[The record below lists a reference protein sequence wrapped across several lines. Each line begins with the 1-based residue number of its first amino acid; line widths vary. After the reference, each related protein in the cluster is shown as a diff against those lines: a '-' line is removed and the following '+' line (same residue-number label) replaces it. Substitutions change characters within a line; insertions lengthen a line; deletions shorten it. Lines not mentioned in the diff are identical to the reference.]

1 MATINSSNINIT
13 DLDFDDV
20 SKSLKEYLK
29 GQTTLKD
36 YDFEGSNLSVL
47 VELLAYSAHTSAFNA
62 NMVASEM
69 FLDTAQ
75 IRKNVVSRAKELG
88 YTPSS
93 RTAAKASFDLTVT
106 NPTSVN
112 AETPT
117 SLTINR
123 GHEFTTVFDG
133 TSYTFISLDNKTIT
147 PTIGTFV
154 FNDLT
159 IHQGKLSTDIY
170 RYDNQVSNQRFPML
184 NGNIDTSTISVNITS
199 NNTVSAWT
207 QAGDLTG
214 IRTTS
219 TVWYLQENDEG
230 LFELY
235 FGDGIIGAEPKDGDL
250 ITISY
255 LVTDN
260 NHANGANIFSMST
273 SINGNSAVTFTNTV
287 SASGG
292 KDIETPDQIKFS
304 ASKFYTSQNRL
315 VTVQDYKAKLQDLY
329 PGADSIAVWGG
340 EDNTPKAYGKV
351 FVALKPSQYS
361 NNLTTAEKST
371 LKRSL
376 SELCVLTVRPEI
388 VDAEILQ
395 ILISTNFKYDPTK
408 TSQTKTALE
417 TLVRAAI
424 LSFDDS
430 ELKGFDTLFRHSQ
443 LTSKID
449 NTETSL
455 LSNITNIKLRKNYTT
470 VVDGTASSISLDF
483 GNSAYNPHAG
493 HNSMGGGVI
502 SSSGFFISG
511 DINNYFFDDDGQG
524 NLRRFYLN
532 GSTRVYADNTA
543 GTIIYS
549 TGVISINSLTYSS
562 TSNTD
567 ASIDFTL
574 IPSSNDVISTKNQLL
589 DITASEIS
597 VTGVADTVASGE
609 TSAGVG
615 YTTSSSYSS

>member
-29 GQTTLKD
+29 GQDTLKD

-47 VELLAYSAHTSAFNA
+47 VDLLAYSAHTSAFNA

-93 RTAAKASFDLTVT
+93 RTAAKASFDLTVS
-106 NPTSVN
+106 NPTV
-112 AETPT
+112 AGQTPS

-147 PTIGTFV
+147 PSTGQFKFETLEV
-154 FNDLT
+154 Y
-159 IHQGKLSTDIY
+159 QGKLSTDLY

-184 NGNIDTSTISVNITS
+184 NPNIDTSTISVNITS
-199 NNTVSAWT
+199 NSTVSTWSK
-207 QAGDLTG
+207 AGDLTG
-214 IRTTS
+214 ITTTS
-219 TVWYLQENDEG
+219 KVWYLQENDEG

-255 LVTDN
+255 LVTDT
-260 NHANGANIFSMST
+260 NHANGASIFSMST

-287 SASGG
+287 SSSGG

-315 VTVQDYKAKLQDLY
+315 VTVQDYKAKLQELY

-340 EDNTPKAYGKV
+340 EDNDPPKYGKV
-351 FVALKPSQYS
+351 FVALKPSQFS

-371 LKRSL
+371 LTTSL
-376 SELCVLTVRPEI
+376 SDLSVLTVRPEV

-395 ILISTNFKYDPTK
+395 ILLSTNFKYDPTK
-408 TSQTKTALE
+408 TSQTKSALE
-417 TLVRAAI
+417 TLVRASI
-424 LSFDDS
+424 LSFDDT
-430 ELKGFDTLFRHSQ
+430 ELSGFDTLFRHSQ
-443 LTSKID
+443 LTTKID
-449 NTETSL
+449 VTETSI
-455 LSNITNIKLRKNYTT
+455 LSNITNVKLRKNYTV
-470 VVDGTASSISLDF
+470 VVDGTASDIKLNF
-483 GNSAYNPHAG
+483 GNAAYNPHSG
-493 HNSMGGGVI
+493 HNMSGGGI
-502 SSSGFFISG
+502 LSTTGFFLSG
-511 DINNYFFDDDGQG
+511 DSNNYFLDEDGNG
-524 NLRRFYLN
+524 NVRRYYLN
-532 GSTRVYADNTA
+532 GSTRVYSDNTA

-567 ASIDFTL
+567 SSIDFTM

-597 VTGVADTVASGE
+597 VSGTADTVASGE

>member
-1 MATINSSNINIT
+1 MASINSSNINIT

-20 SKSLKEYLK
+20 SASLKEYLK
-29 GQTTLKD
+29 GQSTLKD
-36 YDFEGSNLSVL
+36 YDFEGSNLAVL
-47 VELLAYSAHTSAFNA
+47 VDLLAYSAHTSAFNA

-93 RTAAKASFDLTVT
+93 RTASKSSFDLTVT
-106 NPTSVN
+106 SPKVGGQ
-112 AETPT
+112 TPS

-133 TSYTFISLDNKTIT
+133 TEYTFISLDNKTIT
-147 PTIGTFV
+147 PTTGTFKFEGLDV
-154 FNDLT
+154 Y
-159 IHQGKLSTDIY
+159 QGKLTTDMY
-170 RYDNQVSNQRFPML
+170 RYDNQVTNQRFPML
-184 NGNIDTSTISVNITS
+184 NTNIDTSTININITS
-199 NNTVSAWT
+199 NNTVTAWSK
-207 QAGDLTG
+207 AGDLTG
-214 IRTTS
+214 IRGTS
-219 TVWYLQENDEG
+219 TVYYIQENDDG
-230 LFELY
+230 LFEIY
-235 FGDGIIGAEPKDGDL
+235 FGDGIIGASPKDGDQ
-250 ITISY
+250 INISY
-255 LVTDN
+255 LVTDT
-260 NHANGANIFSMST
+260 NHANGASTFGMST

-292 KDIETPDQIKFS
+292 KDIESVDQIKFS

-315 VTVQDYKAKLQDLY
+315 VTVQDYKAKLQELY

-340 EDNTPKAYGKV
+340 EDAIPQQFGKV
-351 FVALKPSQYS
+351 FVALKPSQFS
-361 NNLTTAEKST
+361 NNLTTAEKSS
-371 LKRSL
+371 LKTSL
-376 SELCVLTVRPEI
+376 SNLSVLTVRPEI

-408 TSQTKTALE
+408 TSQTVSALE

-424 LSFDDS
+424 ISYDNS
-430 ELKGFDTLFRHSQ
+430 ELSGFDTLFRHSQ

-455 LSNITNIKLRKNYTT
+455 LSNITTIRLRKNHTT
-470 VVDGTASSISLDF
+470 VIDGTASSISLDF
-483 GNSAYNPHAG
+483 GNSLYNPHSG
-493 HNSMGGGVI
+493 HNKTGGGI
-502 SSSGFFISG
+502 ITSTGFFISG
-511 DINNYFFDDDGQG
+511 DSNNYFFDDDGNG
-524 NLRRFYLN
+524 NLRRFYLD
-532 GSTRVYADNTA
+532 GSTRVYSDNTA

-567 ASIDFTL
+567 SSIDFTT

-589 DITASEIS
+589 DITASETS
-597 VTGVADTVASGE
+597 VSGTADTVASGE

>member
-13 DLDFDDV
+13 DLDFADV
-20 SKSLKEYLK
+20 EKSLKEYLK

-36 YDFEGSNLSVL
+36 YDFEGSNLAIL
-47 VELLAYSAHTSAFNA
+47 IDLLAYSAHTSAFNA

-88 YTPSS
+88 YTPAS
-93 RTAAKASFDLTVT
+93 RTASKATFDLTVN
-106 NPTSVN
+106 NPKVGGV
-112 AETPT
+112 TPS

-133 TSYTFISLDNKTIT
+133 TSYTFIALDNKTIT
-147 PTIGTFV
+147 PSTGQFKFEELDV
-154 FNDLT
+154 Y
-159 IHQGKLSTDIY
+159 QGKLSTDIY
-170 RYDNQVSNQRFPML
+170 RYDGQVSNQRFPML
-184 NGNIDTSTISVNITS
+184 NTNIDTSTITVNIDS
-199 NNTVSAWT
+199 NSTVTAWT
-207 QAGDLTG
+207 RAGDLTG
-214 IRTTS
+214 ITS
-219 TVWYLQENDEG
+219 SSNVWYLQENDEG

-235 FGDGIIGAEPKDGDL
+235 FGDGIIGAEPKDGDE

-260 NHANGANIFSMST
+260 NHANGASVFSMAT
-273 SINGNSAVTFTNTV
+273 SVNGNSNVSFTNTV

-292 KDIETPDQIKFS
+292 KDIETTDQIKFS

-315 VTVQDYKAKLQDLY
+315 VTVQDYKAKLQELY

-340 EDNTPKAYGKV
+340 EDNDPAEYGKV

-361 NNLTTAEKST
+361 NNLTSAEKSS
-371 LKRSL
+371 LKKSL
-376 SELCVLTVRPEI
+376 SDLSVLTVRPQI

-395 ILISTNFKYDPTK
+395 VLISSNFKYDPTK
-408 TSQTKTALE
+408 TSQTQSALE

-424 LSFDDS
+424 LAYDNDNLS
-430 ELKGFDTLFRHSQ
+430 GFDTLFRHSQ
-443 LTSKID
+443 LSTKID
-449 NTETSL
+449 NTETSI
-455 LSNITNIKLRKNYTT
+455 LSNITTIKLRKNHTATT
-470 VVDGTASSISLDF
+470 DGTKSSIKLDF
-483 GNSAYNPHAG
+483 GNAVYNPHSG
-493 HNSMGGGVI
+493 HNMDSGGVLTTT
-502 SSSGFFISG
+502 GFFISG
-511 DINNYFFDDDGQG
+511 DANNYFFDDDGKG
-524 NLRRFYLN
+524 NVRRYYLD
-532 GSTRVYADNTA
+532 GSTRVYADSTA

-549 TGVISINSLTYSS
+549 TGVVNINSLTYSS

-567 ASIDFTL
+567 SSIDFTI

-589 DITASEIS
+589 DITASEIK